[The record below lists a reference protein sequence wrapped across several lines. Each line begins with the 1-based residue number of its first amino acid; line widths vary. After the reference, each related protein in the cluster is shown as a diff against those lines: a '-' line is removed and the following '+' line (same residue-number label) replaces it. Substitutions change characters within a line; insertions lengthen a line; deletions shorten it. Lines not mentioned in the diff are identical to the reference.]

1 MTTTKVRPLNDRV
14 LVKRMSEEEKTAGG
28 LFIPDSAKEKPAKGE
43 VIAAGPGKLDDN
55 GKRTPLAV
63 KEGDKVLFGKYS
75 GTEIKLDGEEHMI
88 LREDEILAILEA

>member
-28 LFIPDSAKEKPAKGE
+28 LFIPDSAKEKPARG
-43 VIAAGPGKLDDN
+43 VVVSAGPGKVDDN
-55 GKRTPLAV
+55 GKRTPLEV
-63 KEGDKVLFGKYS
+63 KSGDKVLFGKYS
-75 GTEIKLDGEEHMI
+75 GTEIKLDGDEHMI

>member
-14 LVKRMSEEEKTAGG
+14 LVKRTSEEEKTAGG

>member
-1 MTTTKVRPLNDRV
+1 MTTTKVRPVNDRV

-28 LFIPDSAKEKPAKGE
+28 LFIPDSAKEKPAKGV
-43 VIAAGPGKLDDN
+43 VISAGPGKVDDN
-55 GKRTPLAV
+55 GKRTPLEV
-63 KEGDKVLFGKYS
+63 KAGDKVLFGKYS